1 MVCYLLKIPCLNEK
15 NLRRRNNPMTAK
27 KPPIVI
33 QGGRLIDGNG
43 GKPVDQAT
51 VIIEHNRIQ
60 RVAQGKVDFS
70 KEARIIDASG
80 KTILPGLI
88 DNHVHYRNHSG
99 ELFLAHGVTSVRDL
113 GNPID
118 WILAQR
124 DAIALGKVAGPRIFC
139 AGPGFFGKARRPDHI
154 VPTSPEDGRRM
165 TKAHIERGV
174 DFVNIYIGVPLD
186 IIRTVAEEA
195 HAAGLRVTDHLDASI
210 LPYAE
215 AGVDGVEH
223 ATGCADATIRSEE
236 GRKKLASIKLWL
248 AKFLG
253 PWTLAE
259 RTHFAEVA
267 EFLAKRGTFIEP
279 TMVLWGSSLGMRDKW
294 EREDYE
300 LLKNPG
306 LSYIPEDQRLFW
318 LDHHY
323 VAYGVRPKE
332 EPEQDV
338 VIANRYSIYGILPED
353 QLREGHRRLQEFLCQ
368 LVKAGGNVVTGTDAG
383 AAVIPGISLHRELEL
398 MVKAGLSPMQA
409 IQAATKVGADYL
421 GKLSELG
428 TVEEGKLADLIVV
441 RGNPLEDITHARR
454 IDVVIKNGEIVDTR
468 YHESFSTPIPRP
480 TNQEFYGY
488 PVPKLEEMSPKAIS
502 EGDGDMELIL
512 KGKDFFPNSYVCFGG
527 SPIPTHFISQEKLT
541 AILPSHLARVGTSPI
556 VVMNPMPREFPD
568 RENVSRP
575 LFLIVKFANL
585 SPS

>member
-1 MVCYLLKIPCLNEK
+1 MA
-15 NLRRRNNPMTAK
+15 AK
-27 KPPIVI
+27 KMPIII
-33 QGGRLIDGNG
+33 QGGRLVDGTGGRPIDN
-43 GKPVDQAT
+43 AT
-51 VIIEHNRIQ
+51 IVINDNRIT
-60 RVAQGKVDFS
+60 RVAQGRVDLP

-80 KTILPGLI
+80 KTVLPGLI

-99 ELFLAHGVTSVRDL
+99 ALFLAHGITSVRDL
-113 GNPID
+113 GNPVD

-124 DAIALGKVAGPRIFC
+124 SAVALGKVAGPRIFC
-139 AGPGFFGKARRPDHI
+139 AGGGFYGRATADFHMVPANPEEAR
-154 VPTSPEDGRRM
+154 SM
-165 TKAHIERGV
+165 TKRLIERGM
-174 DFVNIYIGVPLD
+174 DYAKLHLGVPLD
-186 IIRTVAEEA
+186 IARAVAEEA
-195 HAAGLRVTDHLDASI
+195 HAAGFRVTDHLDASI

-223 ATGCADATIRSEE
+223 ATGCAEATIRSEE

-259 RTHFAEVA
+259 RDHFAEVT
-267 EFLAKRGTFIEP
+267 EFLARKGTFIEP

-300 LLKNPG
+300 LLKNSG
-306 LSYIPEDQRLFW
+306 LSYIPEDQRLLW

-338 VIANRYSIYGILPED
+338 VVGNRYSIYGILPED

-368 LVKAGGNVVTGTDAG
+368 LVKAGGNVVTGTDGG

-398 MVKAGLSPMQA
+398 MVQAGLSPMQA

-454 IDVVIKNGEIVDTR
+454 IDVVIKDGEIIDAHF
-468 YHESFSTPIPRP
+468 HESFSNPIPR
-480 TNQEFYGY
+480 TTSREFYGY
-488 PVPKLEEMSPKAIS
+488 PLPKLEEVSPKVIS
-502 EGDGDMELIL
+502 EGDEDMELIL

-527 SPIPTHFISQEKLT
+527 SPIPTCFISQEKLT
-541 AILPSHLARVGTSPI
+541 ATLPSHLARVGTFP
-556 VVMNPMPREFPD
+556 VVVINPKPREFPD
-568 RENVSRP
+568 RERTSNTLP
-575 LFLIVKFANL
+575 FIVRFPRLPKAA
-585 SPS
+585 

>member
-1 MVCYLLKIPCLNEK
+1 MA
-15 NLRRRNNPMTAK
+15 TK
-27 KPPIVI
+27 KAPIVI

-43 GKPVDQAT
+43 GKPVDRAT
-51 VIIEHNRIQ
+51 VIIEGNRIQ
-60 RVAQGKVDFS
+60 RVAQGKVDFP

-88 DNHVHYRNHSG
+88 DNHVHYRDHSG

-113 GNPID
+113 GNPLD

-165 TKAHIERGV
+165 TRAHIERGV
-174 DFVNIYIGVPLD
+174 DFVNLYIGVPLD
-186 IIRTVAEEA
+186 IIRAVAEEA
-195 HAAGLRVTDHLDASI
+195 HAAGLRVTDHLDANI

-215 AGVDGVEH
+215 AGVDAVEH
-223 ATGCADATIRSEE
+223 ATGCAEATIRSEK
-236 GRKKLASIKLWL
+236 GLKGLAEIKLWL

-259 RTHFAEVA
+259 REHFAEIT
-267 EFLAKRGTFIEP
+267 EFLAQRGTFIEP
-279 TMVLWGSSLGMRDKW
+279 TMVLWGASLGMRDKW

-300 LLKNPG
+300 LLKDPG
-306 LSYIPEDQRLFW
+306 LSYIPEDLRLLW
-318 LDHHY
+318 VDHHY

-338 VIANRYSIYGILPED
+338 VIANRYSIYGILPENR
-353 QLREGHRRLQEFLCQ
+353 LREGHKRLQEFLCR

-398 MVKAGLSPMQA
+398 MVAAGLSPMQA

-428 TVEEGKLADLIVV
+428 TVEKGKLADLIVV

-454 IDVVIKNGEIVDTR
+454 IDVVVKDGAIVDTH
-468 YHESFSTPIPRP
+468 YHESFSNPIPRP
-480 TNQEFYGY
+480 TSQEFYGY
-488 PVPKLEEMSPKAIS
+488 PLPKLEEMAPKVIC
-502 EGDGDMELIL
+502 EGDGNIELIL
-512 KGKDFFPNSYVCFGG
+512 KGKDFFPHSYVRFGG

-541 AILPSHLARVGTSPI
+541 AILPSHLVRVGTLPI
-556 VVMNPMPREFPD
+556 VVINPKPREFPD
-568 RENVSRP
+568 RGGISNP
-575 LFLIVKFANL
+575 LFLIVTFANVR
-585 SPS
+585 